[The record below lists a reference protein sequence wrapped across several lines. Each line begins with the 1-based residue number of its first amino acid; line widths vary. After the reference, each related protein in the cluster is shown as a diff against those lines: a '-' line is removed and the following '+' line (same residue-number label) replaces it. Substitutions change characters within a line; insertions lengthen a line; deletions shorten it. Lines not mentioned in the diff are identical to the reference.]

1 MRRLRRNRPLALTLA
16 LTAAGGFTLTW
27 GVARAQKKSAL
38 TVTSTLPGWLAPG
51 GRLVVSGTAASADVV
66 MLSLGGVRRRTTAR
80 EDGAFVFKVRAPA
93 QPGAHTVAVGLAED
107 RAARL
112 DLGAVHIRPVRLA
125 AVGDVNL
132 GDRARAAISEYG
144 VRYPW
149 LSVAPVLRA
158 PDISV
163 ANLECAV
170 SRRGSPWPG
179 KEFTFRGSPSSLRA
193 MARYAGVDA
202 VSLANNHSLDYGRV
216 AFADTLS
223 YAHDFGLKTFGGG
236 RNLDAARRPA
246 VFRRGGLRIAVL
258 GYSDVRPLGFDA
270 GPTQSGTAPAFPEY
284 IAPDVRRARR
294 RGADAVVVFFHWGIE
309 RRTTPTAR
317 QRSLARVAFDA
328 GATVV
333 LGAHPHVLQPIEAPR
348 VRRLVAWSLGNFVF
362 GADTAVTQ
370 RTGILKVRL
379 GRRGVQRHRLR
390 RARIGGIYNVQP
402 RLTRR

>member
-1 MRRLRRNRPLALTLA
+1 MRRLRRSRPLALALA
-16 LTAAGGFTLTW
+16 LSVAGGLTLTW
-27 GVARAQKKSAL
+27 SVARAQKKPAL
-38 TVTSTLPGWLAPG
+38 TVTSTLPDWLAPG
-51 GRLVVSGTAASADVV
+51 GRLVVTGTAGSGDVV
-66 MLSLGGVRRRTTAR
+66 TLSLDGVPHRTTVR
-80 EDGAFVFKVRAPA
+80 LDGTFAFRVRAPA
-93 QPGAHTVAVGLAED
+93 RPGAHRAAIRLAGD

-112 DLGAVHIRPVRLA
+112 DLGALYIRPVRLA

-132 GDRARAAISEYG
+132 GDRVRAAISAYG

-158 PDISV
+158 PDITL

-170 SRRGSPWPG
+170 SRRGAPWPG
-179 KEFTFRGSPSSLRA
+179 KEFTFRGSPPSLRA

-236 RNLDAARRPA
+236 RDLEAARRPA

-284 IAPDVRRARR
+284 IATDVRGARR

-333 LGAHPHVLQPIEAPR
+333 LGAHPHVLQPIDRPR

-362 GADTAVTQ
+362 GSDSAVTQ
-370 RTGILKVRL
+370 RTGILRVRL

-390 RARIGGIYNVQP
+390 RARIGGVYNVQP
-402 RLTRR
+402 RLT